1 MHYCW
6 WKFPLW
12 HYRTLHSG
20 NSSVEISTD
29 IPEHSVN
36 VWINPPICLH
46 GVDVSTSQWINPP
59 GNAVKCINPL
69 PIFIFHHL
77 VDIYINLGTSVGYT
91 TLLYQV
97 PPSSGIVHSYSTLCS
112 DSVRAII
119 EHVIRFGPHRSPH
132 SLATPL
138 ASGVP
143 GPQFWVA
150 MNGHPRPSLT
160 LRAAP
165 AIGPRYVR
173 RRRKGQAIML
183 RAQSVLGGLG
193 LHGAWAWNLET
204 CIDNPITL
212 RCLTC
217 AFLLLNSCS
226 KLSLLSTTSLC

>member
-112 DSVRAII
+112 DSVSDLMFQSHCVLAIVSRI
-119 EHVIRFGPHRSPH
+119 
-132 SLATPL
+132 
-138 ASGVP
+138 
-143 GPQFWVA
+143 
-150 MNGHPRPSLT
+150 
-160 LRAAP
+160 
-165 AIGPRYVR
+165 
-173 RRRKGQAIML
+173 
-183 RAQSVLGGLG
+183 
-193 LHGAWAWNLET
+193 
-204 CIDNPITL
+204 
-212 RCLTC
+212 
-217 AFLLLNSCS
+217 AFLQNAKQFNGAYGCGWCLQRRCREWKGHGS
-226 KLSLLSTTSLC
+226 